1 MYHYFSTLHSITVI
15 TSMLTDHDLT
25 FLHTYVKIFSLK
37 LASKQKIVS
46 IAVLCCAFDL
56 RDCMKLA
63 TWLYSSIA
71 MYSTIISCLAHQ
83 LNVRK
88 ENMEATDSAADYGPS
103 FSPTCL
109 HGSSHW
115 AASTFHMHEL
125 NFLFPRMCVG
135 GDRELGSQ
143 GQFSQD
149 ISTKDVCGR
158 GPWIRVTRS
167 IFTRYQ

>member
-63 TWLYSSIA
+63 T
-71 MYSTIISCLAHQ
+71 
-83 LNVRK
+83 
-88 ENMEATDSAADYGPS
+88 
-103 FSPTCL
+103 
-109 HGSSHW
+109 
-115 AASTFHMHEL
+115 
-125 NFLFPRMCVG
+125 
-135 GDRELGSQ
+135 
-143 GQFSQD
+143 
-149 ISTKDVCGR
+149 
-158 GPWIRVTRS
+158 
-167 IFTRYQ
+167 